1 MSLTRCHSYQ
11 ILFYLVD
18 FKIITCQAETI
29 INMRKIF
36 FLLFLPV
43 SLFAQKNDQ
52 QEMDNYVQA
61 QTNVKGFSG
70 TVLVMKQNTVVL
82 KKAYGLADREWNIPN
97 TTDTKFRIGSIT
109 KQFTAACILQLAEQ
123 GKLSIDDKL
132 SKYIPDFPK
141 GDSVTIHMLLNHT
154 SGIASYTDQ
163 PEFLNVAKLSWTTD
177 SMILFFKSRPYN
189 FSPGTKFQY
198 NNSGF
203 FLLGYIIQKASGQSY
218 NNYLREHILNK
229 IGMMNTG
236 VDKSDS
242 VLPMR
247 ARGYSKA
254 KNHYSNADYI
264 SLEWPFSAGVLYS
277 TVDDMYK
284 WDRALYGTTILSAA
298 SKQKMFTPGKGN
310 YGYGVFIDTLEKHYR
325 IAHGGGIPGF
335 ITNISRYV
343 NDDICIIALSNDEFD
358 AGAIADGLAD
368 ILFGI
373 LVERPYM
380 HKEIKIDPSLL
391 DRYVGKYKA
400 FLTIEVIKKDG
411 KLYRHREGTPDVE
424 LKPESETKFFYA
436 DDSDRQLEFE
446 TDKSGKVTKIWFI
459 NNGQRGEMKKTE

>member
-1 MSLTRCHSYQ
+1 MK
-11 ILFYLVD
+11 
-18 FKIITCQAETI
+18 KIIF
-29 INMRKIF
+29 F
-36 FLLFLPV
+36 FLLPFALQ
-43 SLFAQKNDQ
+43 AQKNDQ
-52 QEMDNYVQA
+52 QELDKYVQA

-70 TVLVMKQNTVVL
+70 SVLVMKQNTVLL

-123 GKLSIDDKL
+123 GKLSLDDKL

-163 PEFLNVAKLSWTTD
+163 PEFAHIAKLTWTTD
-177 SMILFFKSRPYN
+177 SMILFFKTKPYN

-203 FLLGYIIQKASGQSY
+203 FLLGYIIEKVSKQSY
-218 NNYLREHILNK
+218 NEYLRQHILDK
-229 IGMMNTG
+229 LGMMNTG
-236 VDKSDS
+236 IDQSDTL
-242 VLPMR
+242 LPLR
-247 ARGYSKA
+247 ARGYTKE
-254 KNHYSNADYI
+254 KNHYVNADYI
-264 SLEWPFSAGVLYS
+264 SLAWPFSAGVLYS

-284 WDRALYGTTILSAA
+284 WDRALYGTTILSAV

-310 YGYGVFIDTLEKHYR
+310 YGYGVFIDSLGKHFR
-325 IAHGGGIPGF
+325 IVHGGGIPGF

-343 NDDICIIALSNDEFD
+343 NDDICIIVLSNDSFD
-358 AGAIADGLAD
+358 AAALADGLAN
-368 ILFGI
+368 ILFGVP
-373 LVERPYM
+373 VELPYA
-380 HKEIKIDPSLL
+380 HKEIKIDPALL
-391 DRYVGKYKA
+391 DRYIGKYKA
-400 FLTIEVIKKDG
+400 FLVVEVIKKGG
-411 KLYRHREGTPDVE
+411 KLYRHRDGTPDIE

-446 TDKSGKVTKIWFI
+446 VDQSGQVVKIWFI
-459 NNGQRGEMKKTE
+459 NNEQRGEMKKVD